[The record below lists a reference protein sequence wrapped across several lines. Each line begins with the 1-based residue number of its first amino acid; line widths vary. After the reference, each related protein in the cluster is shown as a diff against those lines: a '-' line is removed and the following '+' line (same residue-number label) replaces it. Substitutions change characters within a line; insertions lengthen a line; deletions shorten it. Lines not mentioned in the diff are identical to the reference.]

1 MSEFNIFSLI
11 KAKKKLV
18 LISTLIFVV
27 LGMGLS
33 LIQPLRYSSSLRLLV
48 VQKAGVTYDPYAMSK
63 STDYLS
69 QLLAKVAYSNL
80 FFGRVLASDLSID
93 GSYFGNGI
101 KARAK
106 EWGRTINVKSV
117 KETGI
122 ISIEAYQ
129 PNREQAEKIARAV
142 ALTLM
147 TQHANYHG
155 MGEGVMIRLLDEPI
169 TSNYPDQPNLLLNFL
184 VSLVAGLAFGVAWA
198 YLQAPSQRHQQSVM
212 SHQPYQ
218 ETEES
223 WEEPM
228 TEEAESYPAEPA
240 PASFPWQQ
248 SQ

>member
-1 MSEFNIFSLI
+1 MSELNIFVLI
-11 KAKKKLV
+11 KAKKKLII
-18 LISTLIFVV
+18 LSTLVFVV
-27 LGMGLS
+27 LGMAVS
-33 LIQPLRYSSSLRLLV
+33 LMQPLRYSSSLKLLV
-48 VQKAGVTYDPYAMSK
+48 VQKAGATYDPYAMSK

-69 QLLAKVAYSNL
+69 QLLSKVAYSNL

-93 GSYFGNGI
+93 SNYFGNGI
-101 KARAK
+101 KERAK
-106 EWGRTINVKSV
+106 RWSKAINVKSI

-129 PNREQAEKIARAV
+129 PNREQAEKIARAT

-184 VSLVAGLAFGVAWA
+184 VSLFAGLAFGVAWA
-198 YLQAPSQRHQQSVM
+198 YLQAPSQHQRQIQVNYQHQQPE
-212 SHQPYQ
+212 Q
-218 ETEES
+218 S
-223 WEEPM
+223 WDEPM
-228 TEEAESYPAEPA
+228 TEATESYQEEEA

-248 SQ
+248 AQ